1 MTPAELLVV
10 LGAFLGME
18 GVSYLAHRF
27 LMHGPGM
34 GWHRSHHV
42 PTEGA
47 FEKNDLYPLTASSLA
62 ISAFAFGTWG
72 PQVRPLV
79 LVGVGMTLYGLA
91 YLFVHEVYIH
101 RRLGPER
108 PSERGDGSG
117 SWRARA
123 RAAPQS
129 GVIRVLERLKEA
141 HRVHHLF
148 GGEPYGML
156 LPYVPKAL
164 RERAAASQRDP
175 FAEREPVA
183 A

>member
-1 MTPAELLVV
+1 MTAPELLVV
-10 LGAFLGME
+10 VGAFLGME

-62 ISAFAFGTWG
+62 ISAFALGTWG

-79 LVGVGMTLYGLA
+79 LVGAGMTLYGLS

-101 RRLGPER
+101 GRLG
-108 PSERGDGSG
+108 SAT
-117 SWRARA
+117 WRTGA
-123 RAAPQS
+123 RAAPLS
-129 GVIRVLERLKEA
+129 GVVRVLERLKEA

-156 LPYVPKAL
+156 LPVVPKAL
-164 RERAAASQRDP
+164 RERAAASTRDP
-175 FAEREPVA
+175 FAERARVSA
-183 A
+183 

>member
-1 MTPAELLVV
+1 MVTAPELLVV
-10 LGAFLGME
+10 VGAFLGME
-18 GVSYLAHRF
+18 GISYLAHRF

-62 ISAFAFGTWG
+62 ISAFALGTWG

-79 LVGVGMTLYGLA
+79 LVGVGMTLYGLS

-101 RRLGPER
+101 RRLG
-108 PSERGDGSG
+108 SG
-117 SWRARA
+117 TWK
-123 RAAPQS
+123 
-129 GVIRVLERLKEA
+129 VRVLERLKEA

-156 LPYVPKAL
+156 LPVVPRAL
-164 RERAAASQRDP
+164 RERAAASTRDP
-175 FAEREPVA
+175 FAERARVSA
-183 A
+183 

>member
-1 MTPAELLVV
+1 MTPADLLVV

-18 GVSYLAHRF
+18 GVSYLTHRF
-27 LMHGPGM
+27 VMHGPGM

-79 LVGVGMTLYGLA
+79 LVGVGMTLYGLS

-101 RRLGPER
+101 RRLG
-108 PSERGDGSG
+108 SG
-117 SWRARA
+117 TWRV
-123 RAAPQS
+123 
-129 GVIRVLERLKEA
+129 GVLERLKEA

>member
-1 MTPAELLVV
+1 MTAPELLVV
-10 LGAFLGME
+10 VGAFLGME
-18 GVSYLAHRF
+18 GISYLAHRF

-62 ISAFAFGTWG
+62 ISAFALGTWG

-79 LVGVGMTLYGLA
+79 LVGVGMTLYGLS

-101 RRLGPER
+101 RRLG
-108 PSERGDGSG
+108 SG
-117 SWRARA
+117 TWK
-123 RAAPQS
+123 
-129 GVIRVLERLKEA
+129 VRVLERLKEA

-156 LPYVPKAL
+156 LPVVPRAL
-164 RERAAASQRDP
+164 RERAAASTRDP
-175 FAEREPVA
+175 FAERARVSA
-183 A
+183 

>member
-18 GVSYLAHRF
+18 GVSYAAHRF

-42 PTEGA
+42 PTESA

-79 LVGVGMTLYGLA
+79 LVGAGMTLYGLS

-101 RRLGPER
+101 GRLG
-108 PSERGDGSG
+108 SG
-117 SWRARA
+117 TWRARA
-123 RAAPQS
+123 GAAQQS

>member
-10 LGAFLGME
+10 IGAFLGME

-62 ISAFAFGTWG
+62 ISAFALGTWG

-79 LVGVGMTLYGLA
+79 LVGAGMTLYGLS

-101 RRLGPER
+101 RRLGP
-108 PSERGDGSG
+108 GT
-117 SWRARA
+117 WTVA
-123 RAAPQS
+123 
-129 GVIRVLERLKEA
+129 VLERLKEA

-164 RERAAASQRDP
+164 RERAAASHRDP
-175 FAEREPVA
+175 FAERERVA